1 MTSKNRFVLLNAIDV
16 SDHIEKK
23 NGLSY
28 LSWAWAWTEFKKC
41 FPDSYYTIYE
51 TDQGLNFFTDGKT
64 CWVKTGVTLVDDD
77 FQLELIEDLP
87 IMNLSNKS
95 IPLASVTSMDVNK
108 AIQRS
113 LTKAVARHGLG
124 LYVYAG
130 EDMPEETDEV
140 KQKKVETEAEIVKTI
155 AAIDVEAKRLTTG
168 LDKTASVKF
177 LEDNVKPVIGQLNYK
192 TCKDLIHLT
201 TLLDTLKSM
210 KHAA

>member
-1 MTSKNRFVLLNAIDV
+1 MASKNRFAQLNSIDV
-16 SDHIEKK
+16 SGHIEKK

-28 LSWAWAWTEFKKC
+28 LSWAWAWTEFKKL
-41 FPDSYYTIYE
+41 FPDSYYTVYE
-51 TDQGLNFFTDGKT
+51 NDQGQNYFSDGKT

-77 FQLELIEDLP
+77 FQLELIEELP

-95 IPLASVTSMDVNK
+95 IPLSSVTSMDVNK

-140 KQKKVETEAEIVKTI
+140 KQKKAEAEAAIVKAI
-155 AAIDVEAKRLTTG
+155 AAIDIEAKRLTTG
-168 LDKTASVKF
+168 MDKTASVKF

-192 TCKDLIHLT
+192 TCKDLTGLT
-201 TLLDTLKSM
+201 VLLDALKSM
-210 KHAA
+210 KVAS